1 MAATEVEVEEAPS
14 DAEVGAEE
22 AADAAAAEE
31 EETLEAKL
39 RALLDAEAVDAD
51 AIVELATSAAA
62 GAEEA
67 LAAAEKATAD
77 KDDMNNQ
84 YLRLQADFDNF
95 RKRTARDKEMIA
107 TKAKGDIIDGLL
119 PTIDTFEQAK
129 GMVNTESEEAAKVN
143 DSYQSVYKGLL
154 ASMEKFGLEVV
165 KTDGVQFDPETMEAI
180 MRQPTDE
187 MEDNAVFQ
195 EFRKGFSLDG
205 TLLRPAMVAVAVN
218 EAAPAAGEGAAAEA
232 EIAVEE
238 ADGSAPK

>member
-1 MAATEVEVEEAPS
+1 
-14 DAEVGAEE
+14 
-22 AADAAAAEE
+22 
-31 EETLEAKL
+31 
-39 RALLDAEAVDAD
+39 
-51 AIVELATSAAA
+51 
-62 GAEEA
+62 
-67 LAAAEKATAD
+67 AD
-77 KDDMNNQ
+77 KDDMKNQ